1 MKTKLDFR
9 KALSLLIV
17 ALLFLTA
24 TSELIAQEKSTEL
37 KDFKIIIE
45 KTDYGIKMKSIE
57 GSAWTDLSFNLNNN
71 RPQAVDEYGITE
83 LNNVSKNKDKNLA
96 DFLFTINK
104 TENGIQLKGIE
115 GTVWTDLKFSLD
127 KNKKQAIDQYGMKS
141 LN

>member
-1 MKTKLDFR
+1 M
-9 KALSLLIV
+9 IV

-24 TSELIAQEKSTEL
+24 TSEL

-45 KTDYGIKMKSIE
+45 KTDYGIEMKSIE

-96 DFLFTINK
+96 DFLFTINE
-104 TENGIQLKGIE
+104 TENGIELKGIE